1 MAATTTVLPA
11 GYREACHIDLQ
22 KDKKLMLLVNLL
34 ALAIML
40 IMGGIGH
47 RIVPLGALFDM
58 DSIALYALRF
68 IVLIGGII
76 IYLVLHELV
85 HGIFMRGF
93 SGVRP
98 HYGFTGLYAYAG
110 STAYFNK
117 KHYIIIALAPVVIW
131 GIVLAVLTALVPDS
145 WFWPVYFIQ
154 MANISGAAGDLYV
167 FWRLGRMSP
176 EILVND
182 TGVAMTVYLP
192 EKA

>member
-1 MAATTTVLPA
+1 MAATTTSLPT
-11 GYREACHIDLQ
+11 GCREICHIDLQ

-47 RIVPLGALFDM
+47 RLVPLETLFDM
-58 DSIALYALRF
+58 ESLALYALRF

-110 STAYFNK
+110 NTAYFNK

-131 GIVLAVLTALVPDS
+131 GIVLAALTALVPEG

-154 MANISGAAGDLYV
+154 IANISGAAGDLYV

-176 EILVND
+176 EILIND

-192 EKA
+192 EAA